1 MVIRIIRAKNLL
13 AKDTNGYSDPFVKV
27 YLLPGRE
34 YVFKRSFRCSLFDTR
49 TSFGSVISFSQEN
62 KRRTKHI
69 SKTLNP
75 IWDYTVTYGNMHRE
89 ELQYKMLEF
98 TVWDYDRFKANDF
111 LGQVTIDLKGKRVC
125 SSSTIFVHLRGFTQM
140 QMLSMIDHIGTD
152 YKLCVHVMR

>member
-1 MVIRIIRAKNLL
+1 MRENDYVGDIQLQIGHNSEREQLVVRIIQAKNLP

-34 YVFKRSFRCSLFDTR
+34 YVDLIEENSNRRFFF
-49 TSFGSVISFSQEN
+49 FSQEN

-69 SKTLNP
+69 SKNLNP
-75 IWDYTVTYGNMHRE
+75 SWDHTVIYGNMHRE

-111 LGQVTIDLKGKRVC
+111 IGQITIDLKGMG
-125 SSSTIFVHLRGFTQM
+125 IENEMNF
-140 QMLSMIDHIGTD
+140 
-152 YKLCVHVMR
+152 

>member
-1 MVIRIIRAKNLL
+1 MVIRIIKAKNLP

-34 YVFKRSFRCSLFDTR
+34 YVDLVEENIDRKIFFSFFL
-49 TSFGSVISFSQEN
+49 SQEN

-69 SKTLNP
+69 SKNLNP
-75 IWDYTVTYGNMHRE
+75 CWDHTVIYGNMHRE

-111 LGQVTIDLKGKRVC
+111 IGQVTMHLKGMKI
-125 SSSTIFVHLRGFTQM
+125 TIE
-140 QMLSMIDHIGTD
+140 
-152 YKLCVHVMR
+152 